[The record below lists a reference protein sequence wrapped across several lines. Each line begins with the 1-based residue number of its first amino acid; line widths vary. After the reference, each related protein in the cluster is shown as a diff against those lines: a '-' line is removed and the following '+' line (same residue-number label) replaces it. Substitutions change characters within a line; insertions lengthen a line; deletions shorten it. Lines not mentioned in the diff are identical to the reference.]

1 MKKRNII
8 FIAFILLLS
17 FWTNSVKAYS
27 YSQANI
33 SINKL
38 KNNGWIITWPNTEM
52 RASDSAGAVLAPRNN
67 FYFNEV
73 VDGSKSYVSYA
84 SGLNKSLPSENY
96 NYLLTLQF
104 DFTTLQNSTNNLS
117 DSQKQLLRYLLVSGY
132 HPTSNTIKVNTLLNN
147 KSDTLSMI
155 AMQVLVWE
163 IMEGGRTSFNS
174 IAPNWNGENSF
185 YNKLIYPNGAD
196 STSSDTLYGYYKK
209 IVNAA
214 YNQEN
219 PVNATAFN
227 NSEYQLEW
235 DSVNKRYS
243 RNITGLGNFK
253 TCVSESKDVNIK
265 SVENSI
271 LITSTKE
278 IDNVKITCSYYAG
291 NYSNLPSGNNNDG
304 LIAEEANYEYPV
316 EEYTT
321 ADEFYYFKFNSL
333 NSCTNN
339 RCQDLIYGTGYKL
352 FSKSFKVTT
361 ENTKIK
367 IKKVGIDKEEI
378 DGSTFRLT
386 NRSTSNYNIII
397 NGNDEAENIN
407 KSGEYIVSEIIAP
420 KNYEKI
426 SDFKIVV
433 DSVGKK
439 VINCDNSGVDSHG
452 NLTCMNSQVTITYV
466 EDTIVLTV
474 IDVAKNFKIYSLDEN
489 NVPLKGVTYQI
500 KDSKDNLVK
509 FSLYEGNIYGYD
521 KDGSITNLVLNTAS
535 YPIALLPEGEYKIVE
550 TSVPSPY
557 ILSSDEKNNITP
569 IKINNKGELFIY
581 DSVQKLYISA
591 NDSTVQ
597 IKNYKT
603 KVGVITTGNGAP
615 LEGVIYKLY
624 KEDKTTEVS
633 GSIIS
638 PGIFNYDPNGEIVDY
653 YSNSNGLIS
662 INNLPPGTYYFKQIS
677 TLPGFNIHEAFIEAK
692 IDVNK
697 QGNTVNGSNASD
709 TFNIS
714 NTLNSFSFYKTDIY
728 GTFINNGKFKVQ
740 RYDASQN
747 KYVDVKI
754 IKSSNEGSYVGTDIY
769 VEDNKN
775 GKLQFTTTSGS
786 ATFINMP
793 AGTYRIVETVAPDGY
808 ERAGYKDTA
817 SVIIDE
823 NGNASGL
830 MVLKNKSLATNGSDA
845 SAELI
850 VNIQTGQPRVMYALI
865 IVVLVSIIGLLIYFN
880 KRKK

>member
-17 FWTNSVKAYS
+17 FFTTKVYAYS

-33 SINKL
+33 SISKL
-38 KNNGWIITWPNTEM
+38 KNNGWIVTWPDTEM
-52 RASDSAGAVLAPRNN
+52 RASDSAGAVLTPKNK
-67 FYFNEV
+67 FYFNEI
-73 VDGSKSYVSYA
+73 VDGSKSYISYA
-84 SGLNKSLPSENY
+84 SGLNKSLPSETY
-96 NYLLTLQF
+96 NYLLTPQF
-104 DFTTLQNSTNNLS
+104 EFYTLQNSSNNLS

-132 HPTSNTIKVNTLLNN
+132 YPTSNTIKINTLLNR

-163 IMEGGRTSFNS
+163 VMEGGRTSFERVVPS
-174 IAPNWNGENSF
+174 WNGPDSF

-219 PVNATAFN
+219 PVSATAFN
-227 NSEYQLEW
+227 VSKYQLEW

-243 RNITGLGNFK
+243 RNITGLGNYQ
-253 TCVSESKDVNIK
+253 TCVSDSDDVKIK
-265 SVENSI
+265 SVDKGI
-271 LITSTKE
+271 LITSKKE

-291 NYSNLPSGNNNDG
+291 NYSNLPVPNNGDD
-304 LIAEEANYEYPV
+304 LIAEEANYYYPV
-316 EEYTT
+316 EEHETK
-321 ADEFYYFKFNSL
+321 DEFYYFKFNSL

-386 NRSTSNYNIII
+386 NRSTSNYTIII

-407 KSGEYIVSEIIAP
+407 KSGEYIVSEIVAP

-439 VINCDNSGVDSHG
+439 VINCDSSGTDSHG
-452 NLTCMNSQVTITYV
+452 NLTCMNSQVTVTYSD
-466 EDTIVLTV
+466 DTIILNV

-489 NVPLKGVTYQI
+489 NIPLKGVTYQI

-509 FSLYEGNIYGYD
+509 FSLYDGNIYGYD
-521 KDGSITNLVLNTAS
+521 KDGTITNLVLDTAS
-535 YPIALLPEGEYKIVE
+535 YPVALLPEGEYKIVE
-550 TSVPSPY
+550 TAVPSPY
-557 ILSSDEKNNITP
+557 ILSSDENNNITN
-569 IKINNKGELFIY
+569 IKVNNKGELFIY
-581 DSVQKLYISA
+581 DAIQKVYVSA

-597 IKNYKT
+597 VKNYKT
-603 KVGVITTGNGAP
+603 RVGVITTGNGAP

-624 KEDKTTEVS
+624 REDKSTEVS
-633 GSIIS
+633 SSIVS
-638 PGIFNYDPNGEIVDY
+638 PGIFNYDPNGGIVDY
-653 YSNSNGLIS
+653 YSNSDGLIS
-662 INNLPPGTYYFKQIS
+662 INNLPPGTYYLKQMT
-677 TLPGFNIHEAFIEAK
+677 TLDGFVIHSDFIEAK

-714 NTLNSFSFYKTDIY
+714 NTLNSFSFYKTDMY
-728 GTFINNGKFKVQ
+728 GTYINNGKFKVQ
-740 RYDASQN
+740 RYDASQS
-747 KYVDVKI
+747 KYVDVKVN
-754 IKSSNEGSYVGTDIY
+754 KMLLDGYYTGTDIY
-769 VEDNKN
+769 AEDNEN

-830 MVLKNKSLATNGSDA
+830 MVLKNKTLATNGSDA

-850 VNIQTGQPRVMYALI
+850 VNIQTGQPRIMYAAI
-865 IVVLVSIIGLLIYFN
+865 IIGLITIIGVLIYFS

>member
-17 FWTNSVKAYS
+17 FFTTKAYAYT
-27 YSQANI
+27 YSNDGIAG
-33 SINKL
+33 STL
-38 KNNGWIITWPNTEM
+38 KSNGWIITWPETDM
-52 RASDSAGAVLAPRNN
+52 RASDNPGAVWIHKS
-67 FYFNEV
+67 YFFFTQVE
-73 VDGSKSYVSYA
+73 DGSKSYISYA
-84 SGLNKSLPSENY
+84 SGVNKSLPKDGIG
-96 NYLLTLQF
+96 LPLTLQSN
-104 DFTTLQNSTNNLS
+104 FTTLQNSANNLS
-117 DSQKQLLRYLLVSGY
+117 DSQKQLLKYLLVSGY
-132 HPTSNTIKVNTLLNN
+132 YPTSNTLQLSTLLNN

-163 IMEGGRTSFNS
+163 VMEGGRTSFDS
-174 IAPNWNGENSF
+174 VAPNWNGSDSF
-185 YNKLIYPNGAD
+185 YNQLIYPNGAD

-209 IVNAA
+209 IVNVA

-219 PVNATAFN
+219 PVSATAFN
-227 NSEYQLEW
+227 VSEYQLEW

-243 RNITGLGNFK
+243 RNITGLGDYK
-253 TCVSESKDVNIK
+253 RCVSESDDVKIK
-265 SVENSI
+265 SVNNGI
-271 LITSTKE
+271 LITSDKE
-278 IDNVKITCSYYAG
+278 VDDVKITCSYYAG
-291 NYSNLPSGNNNDG
+291 NYSHLDDQSKD
-304 LIAEEANYEYPV
+304 
-316 EEYTT
+316 
-321 ADEFYYFKFNSL
+321 DEFYYFKFGQS
-333 NSCTNN
+333 SICHSDS
-339 RCQDLIYGTGYKL
+339 CQDLIYGTGFKL

-386 NRSTSNYNIII
+386 NRSTSNYTIII

-433 DSVGKK
+433 DSVSKK
-439 VINCDNSGVDSHG
+439 VLNCDSSGTDSQG
-452 NLTCMNSQVTITYV
+452 NLTCMNSQVTVTYSD
-466 EDTIVLTV
+466 DTIILNV

-489 NVPLKGVTYQI
+489 NIPLKGVTYQI

-509 FSLYEGNIYGYD
+509 FSLYDGNIYGYD
-521 KDGSITNLVLNTAS
+521 KDGTITNLVLDTAS
-535 YPIALLPEGEYKIVE
+535 YPVALLPEGEYKIIE
-550 TSVPSPY
+550 TAVPSPY
-557 ILSSDEKNNITP
+557 ILSSDENNNITN

-581 DSVQKLYISA
+581 DSIQKIYISA

-597 IKNYKT
+597 VKNYKT

-615 LEGVIYKLY
+615 LSGVIYKLY
-624 KEDKTTEVS
+624 REDKSTEVS
-633 GSIIS
+633 SSIVS
-638 PGIFNYDPNGEIVDY
+638 PGIFNYDPNGGIVDY
-653 YSNSNGLIS
+653 YSNSDGLIS
-662 INNLPPGTYYFKQIS
+662 INNLPPGTYYLKQMT
-677 TLPGFNIHEAFIEAK
+677 TLDGYVIHSDFIEAK

-714 NTLNSFSFYKTDIY
+714 NTLNSFSFYKTDMY
-728 GTFINNGKFKVQ
+728 GTYINNGKFKVQ
-740 RYDASQN
+740 RYDNSQS
-747 KYVDVKI
+747 KYVD
-754 IKSSNEGSYVGTDIY
+754 IKLTKQLTADYYTGTDIY
-769 VEDNKN
+769 VEDETN

-786 ATFINMP
+786 ATFLNMP
-793 AGTYRIVETVAPDGY
+793 AGTYRVVETVAPDGY

-817 SVIIDE
+817 KVIIDE

-830 MVLKNKSLATNGSDA
+830 MVLKNKTLATNSSDA

-850 VNIQTGQPRVMYALI
+850 VNIQTGQTRVMYALI
-865 IVVLVSIIGLLIYFN
+865 IAVLVSIIGLLIYFN